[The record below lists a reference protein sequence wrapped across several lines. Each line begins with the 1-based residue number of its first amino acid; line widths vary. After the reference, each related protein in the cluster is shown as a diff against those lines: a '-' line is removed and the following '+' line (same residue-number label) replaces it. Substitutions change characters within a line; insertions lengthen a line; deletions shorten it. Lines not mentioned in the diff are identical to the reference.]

1 MLKPYVKPA
10 LMPLG
15 LTVVWQQNLVIRKK
29 IFGSKWTAVIISNKD
44 EDFGLLIKD
53 AIKAIKNESKKQKD
67 LSLY

>member
-1 MLKPYVKPA
+1 MLKPYVKPV

-15 LTVVWQQNLVIRKK
+15 LTIVWQQNLAIRKK
-29 IFGSKWTAVIISNKD
+29 IFGSKWTTVIISNKD

-53 AIKAIKNESKKQKD
+53 VIKTIKNEAKKQKD

>member
-1 MLKPYVKPA
+1 MLKPYVKPV

-15 LTVVWQQNLVIRKK
+15 LTVVWQQNLAIRKK
-29 IFGSKWTAVIISNKD
+29 IFGSKWTTVIISNKD

-53 AIKAIKNESKKQKD
+53 VIKTIKNEAKKQKD

>member
-1 MLKPYVKPA
+1 MLKPYVKPV

-15 LTVVWQQNLVIRKK
+15 LTVVWQQNLAIRKK
-29 IFGSKWTAVIISNKD
+29 IFGSKWTTMIISNKD

-53 AIKAIKNESKKQKD
+53 VIKTIKNEARKQKD

>member
-1 MLKPYVKPA
+1 MLQPYVKPV

-15 LTVVWQQNLVIRKK
+15 LTVVWQQNLAIRKK
-29 IFGSKWTAVIISNKD
+29 IFGSKWTTVIISNKD

-53 AIKAIKNESKKQKD
+53 VIKTIKNEAKKQKD

>member
-1 MLKPYVKPA
+1 MLKPYVKPV

-15 LTVVWQQNLVIRKK
+15 LTVVWQQNLAIRKK
-29 IFGSKWTAVIISNKD
+29 IFGSKWTTVIISNKD

-53 AIKAIKNESKKQKD
+53 VIKTIKNEARKQKD